1 MICIISLFG
10 VRWYVYAK
18 DKIVLNKHYT
28 MKEISIS
35 LLLKNMTEENNY
47 VDEIWKTC
55 LNEKGKRYKIKDIK
69 NALKKLEV
77 LGFIKKTIISRTD
90 TYYNKNSYSN
100 TDDYI
105 GFINNMIFSNESKIK
120 KSLRKLENKKIFV
133 DISKNLN
140 YYKLGKHSMMDYE
153 NLLDALSNMTELAS
167 SIILIKNASSNEK
180 FKDQLTRCCD
190 EIKETSD
197 QTNKKIIKNRK
208 SNEIIIL
215 QRQIAGKIPS
225 MGYLKL

>member
-1 MICIISLFG
+1 MISIVPLFG
-10 VRWYVYAK
+10 VKWYVYAK

-105 GFINNMIFSNESKIK
+105 GFINNIIFSNESKIK

-153 NLLDALSNMTELAS
+153 KLLDALSNMTELAS